1 MKSILHQL
9 IYLMQTTLQALGA
22 ECTPLQIERL
32 CVTIHRAMNGEAR
45 QFHNIE
51 HVLSFWNAQ
60 NPIQSLA
67 AMYHDIVYYQV
78 DRGLDP
84 EVEEGLGPY
93 LQEENGELCI
103 MGELAEV
110 DEMLHMVMSVF
121 GVEKQRICTMSSG
134 LNEFL
139 SALYMVKKLEGI
151 VSPADLLRLTAC
163 IEASIPFRAD
173 VNGKSSF
180 DLLAER
186 LLRLDEEMQLDLG
199 EQGVEQIVH
208 LAVGFANQDVASF
221 AAVDVSS
228 FLSDTWKLLP
238 ETNIPLRSPELYTVV
253 DYRKAL
259 QRMEMFT
266 SSLDPARVF
275 HSYRGVPPPEIY
287 GPLEEQARRNLEIA
301 TQYLRVKLLTMGVL
315 EGLAEISG
323 GDAPISLFTGESGAV
338 EGQRIEDWLPDMNND
353 LMPLGW
359 RSAEVIRLLQA
370 GRGGTSEFDV
380 GPSPVSL
387 FWYRSLSKEEFDV
400 SLMRA
405 RQFFDRLLTA
415 RAFLKSLNAEVLRT
429 TIWSV
434 AAMATTRRDALM
446 DFD

>member
-9 IYLMQTTLQALGA
+9 IFLMQTTLQALGA
-22 ECTPLQIERL
+22 DCTPLQIERL
-32 CVTIHRAMNGEAR
+32 CVTIHRAMNSEAR

-84 EVEEGLGPY
+84 EVAEALSPY
-93 LQEENGELCI
+93 LQEHDGEMCI
-103 MGELAEV
+103 VGELAEA
-110 DEMLHMVMSVF
+110 DAMLHMVMCVF

-139 SALYMVKKLEGI
+139 SALYMVKKLEG
-151 VSPADLLRLTAC
+151 VLSPVDLMRLTAC
-163 IEASIPFRAD
+163 IEASIPFRSAVD
-173 VNGKSSF
+173 GVSPF
-180 DLLAER
+180 ELLTGR
-186 LLRLDEEMQLDLG
+186 LVRLDEQMQLG
-199 EQGVEQIVH
+199 MGTMGVEQTVH

-221 AAVDVSS
+221 AAADVSS
-228 FLSDTWKLLP
+228 FLGDTWKLLP
-238 ETNIPLRSPELYTVV
+238 ETNVPLRSPDVYTVV
-253 DYRKAL
+253 DYRRAL
-259 QRMEMFT
+259 QRMETFT
-266 SSLDPARVF
+266 RLLNPQCVF
-275 HSYRGVPPPEIY
+275 HTYRGVPPSEIY
-287 GPLEEQARRNLEIA
+287 TPLEEQARRNLEIA
-301 TQYLRVKLLTMGVL
+301 TEYLQVKLLTVGIL
-315 EGLAEISG
+315 EALAEISG
-323 GDAPISLFTGESGAV
+323 GDAPISLFTGDTNAV
-338 EGQRIEDWLPDMNND
+338 EGQRIEDWLPEMND

-359 RSAEVIRLLQA
+359 RSPEVVRLLQA

-387 FWYRSLSKEEFDV
+387 FWYRSLSKEQF
-400 SLMRA
+400 RA
-405 RQFFDRLLTA
+405 SFLTVQQFFNRLLTA
-415 RAFLKSLNAEVLRT
+415 RAFLKSLDADLLRT